1 MIPPIVQV
9 NYEQLK
15 AISRHF
21 GDESWKTSR
30 LQRRMHR
37 DMGRLRDGGWQGD
50 AALALSAFSQ
60 PRAAPPTAHASHTD
74 TTTIISYADRLRAK
88 ANDHPH
94 ASFAD
99 RAIADSRGRTATTLF
114 CTNRTLLD
122 LFATPSP
129 CGGRYVTHSN
139 HQSHRGRLA
148 TGRESS
154 LLGHQPCHRRRSGDW
169 RGKL

>member
-50 AALALSAFSQ
+50 AALAL
-60 PRAAPPTAHASHTD
+60 
-74 TTTIISYADRLRAK
+74 
-88 ANDHPH
+88 
-94 ASFAD
+94 
-99 RAIADSRGRTATTLF
+99 
-114 CTNRTLLD
+114 
-122 LFATPSP
+122 
-129 CGGRYVTHSN
+129 
-139 HQSHRGRLA
+139 
-148 TGRESS
+148 
-154 LLGHQPCHRRRSGDW
+154 
-169 RGKL
+169 